1 MCAMS
6 VEEYLQLPYTIEVI
20 RDNNPENPGWV
31 ARVVELPGCITQGDT
46 FEELGEMIRD
56 AMRGWIEVALED
68 GEDIPEPRREEE
80 FSGKF
85 IVRVSK
91 SLHRRL
97 VMTAEREGISLN
109 QFVSTALSGAVVSFA
124 GGELANPMFSPD
136 ESRAWI
142 KEAVKETFRELEIIP
157 ETKLTGKAPVEKAG
171 SLSQGL
177 WPGMIVAVAEQA
189 QKDYQEQVM
198 KAGVAHPTAVLEST
212 ILDSLVD

>member
-20 RDNNPENPGWV
+20 RDNNPENPGGG

-109 QFVSTALSGAVVSFA
+109 QFVSTALSGAGVLFA
-124 GGELANPMFSPD
+124 GGELAN
-136 ESRAWI
+136 
-142 KEAVKETFRELEIIP
+142 
-157 ETKLTGKAPVEKAG
+157 
-171 SLSQGL
+171 
-177 WPGMIVAVAEQA
+177 
-189 QKDYQEQVM
+189 
-198 KAGVAHPTAVLEST
+198 
-212 ILDSLVD
+212 